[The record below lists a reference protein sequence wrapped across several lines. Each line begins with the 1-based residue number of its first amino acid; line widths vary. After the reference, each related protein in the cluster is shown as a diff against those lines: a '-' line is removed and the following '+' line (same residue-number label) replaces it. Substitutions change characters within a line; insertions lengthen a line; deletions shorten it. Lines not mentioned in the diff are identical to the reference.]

1 MGEVAANLEAVRAA
15 VADAAHAGARLIVVP
30 ELALSGYVFADV
42 AEARSAAVARDDPR
56 WAAIARE
63 LPEGAVAVIGY
74 AEDAGPRLFNTAA
87 LLSRDARLGDY
98 RKSHLWGEESM
109 FFAPGDTAGAVVE
122 TPVGRIGVAI
132 CYDNEFPEVPRRLA
146 LAGAEVLALPVNW
159 PLVDR
164 PAGERAPETIQAMA
178 AARSSRLATVI
189 ADRHGVE
196 RGVAWTGARRS
207 STTTGGSRRRRR
219 AATARPWR
227 RCVCGIRPTRRSRR
241 STTCS
246 PTGAPSCTAEAA
258 ARSGTR
264 RRASAADPRVRQAT
278 APRPARAR
286 SMSCA
291 MSARRRAAG
300 DSSVPSRRASAIVS

>member
-1 MGEVAANLEAVRAA
+1 MISPRELVVAATSPRIVVGEVAANLEAVRAA

-56 WAAIARE
+56 WEAIARE

-196 RGVAWTGARRS
+196 RGVAWTGGTAIIDDDGWIAAAPEGG
-207 STTTGGSRRRRR
+207 GGS
-219 AATARPWR
+219 AVATL
-227 RCVCGIRPTRRSRR
+227 
-241 STTCS
+241 
-246 PTGAPSCTAEAA
+246 
-258 ARSGTR
+258 
-264 RRASAADPRVRQAT
+264 RVRHPSDKSLPPFNDLFADR
-278 APRPARAR
+278 RPELY
-286 SMSCA
+286 
-291 MSARRRAAG
+291 G
-300 DSSVPSRRASAIVS
+300 